1 MKIVR
6 PAICLMMVLGC
17 GSSRDFGAERAATPQ
32 EQAAAQAAEQSA
44 AALTAPNIDADAFG
58 AMAGRLFGMAG
69 ATDITLSFGPVA
81 FGACATVNRDRVD
94 FDCATVGFS
103 LQGFASRTVAGDAR
117 SWNVDL
123 TMTTS
128 GAWGSSAAEV
138 TLHLSGDVMV
148 SNGVIDGSLALD
160 TTAHVEA
167 NGQARDAALHAS
179 VSYNQV
185 TFDAAQSCATSGNI
199 VFELESQSTEKSI
212 SRALRF
218 SFTGCHTMTVA
229 ASS

>member
-1 MKIVR
+1 MKAVR
-6 PAICLMMVLGC
+6 PAICFLVVLGC
-17 GSSRDFGAERAATPQ
+17 GSGRDFGAERAATPQ
-32 EQAAAQAAEQSA
+32 EQAVAQAAEQSA
-44 AALTAPNIDADAFG
+44 ATLTAPTIDADAFG
-58 AMAGRLFGMAG
+58 AMTGRLFGMAG

-81 FGACATVNRDRVD
+81 FGACATVKVDRID
-94 FDCATVGFS
+94 FHCATVGFS
-103 LQGFASRTVAGDAR
+103 LQGFATRTIAGDTR

-128 GAWGSSAAEV
+128 GTWGSSAAEV
-138 TLHLSGDVMV
+138 TLHLSGDITV
-148 SNGVIDGSLALD
+148 SNHVIDGSLALD
-160 TTAHVEA
+160 TMAHVEA
-167 NGQARDAALHAS
+167 NGHTRDAALHAS

-199 VFELESQSTEKSI
+199 VFDLESQSTAKSI

-229 ASS
+229 ASF